1 MEGLLDDTRPKGPSD
16 VTSNGLK
23 ADVWRKSVCDPGRVA
38 HSLDPKQDLRCDSHW
53 LRSMERARYA

>member
-23 ADVWRKSVCDPGRVA
+23 ADV
-38 HSLDPKQDLRCDSHW
+38 
-53 LRSMERARYA
+53 